1 MSKLKCLAA
10 PGLSSSFEDS
20 IRKAIYI
27 GGDSD
32 TLAVINGSIAEA
44 FYGGVPE
51 EINAEVYKKPEERLL
66 DVVNRFVKK
75 YVDNSTSP

>member
-1 MSKLKCLAA
+1 
-10 PGLSSSFEDS
+10 
-20 IRKAIYI
+20 
-27 GGDSD
+27 
-32 TLAVINGSIAEA
+32 
-44 FYGGVPE
+44 VPE